1 MSNLILYDREVT
13 LEQYIR
19 YEVARNDGM
28 RTRLSSSVMKAFL
41 ADLNIK
47 HRKNITKSEILDL
60 IYTHNGNDWERV
72 AELLQIGVGVNQ
84 YLNAFSFVTK
94 ADIKRLEKLGILKV
108 VGYQEFRAYGKEC
121 HAVLYDILQYIG
133 MTDAAMQNL
142 LLEYPK
148 GKRANKCRN

>member
-72 AELLQIGVGVNQ
+72 AELL
-84 YLNAFSFVTK
+84 
-94 ADIKRLEKLGILKV
+94 
-108 VGYQEFRAYGKEC
+108 
-121 HAVLYDILQYIG
+121 
-133 MTDAAMQNL
+133 
-142 LLEYPK
+142 
-148 GKRANKCRN
+148 